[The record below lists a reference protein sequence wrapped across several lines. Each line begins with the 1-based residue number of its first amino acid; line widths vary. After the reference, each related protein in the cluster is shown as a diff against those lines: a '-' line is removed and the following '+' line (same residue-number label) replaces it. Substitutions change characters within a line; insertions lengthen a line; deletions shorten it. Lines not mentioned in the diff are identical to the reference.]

1 MNLKTTYSEAKQRY
15 LNRTKNSEKQHKV
28 AQQFMPGGV
37 TRFTT
42 FHHPYPVTIIRAE
55 GPVLYDADNNRYLD
69 FINNYGSLIHGHAHP
84 TIVRRVQSSVES
96 ASAVSASIP
105 EQIELAQILC
115 ERVASIDQIRFCN
128 SGLEATMFAIRA
140 ARAFTGRTSFIK
152 MEGGYHGLHDAV
164 EFSIHPPVSPG
175 ELKTVWEPIPTSA
188 GISQNVSRDV
198 YIAPF
203 NNVKAIENILLE
215 KAHEIAGI
223 IVEPVMGVAGIIP
236 PLPGYLAELR
246 RLADQYNVLLIFDEV
261 QTLRLDVGGAQ
272 SLYDVKADLTAMA
285 KIIGGGFPV
294 GAFGGRA
301 DIMSLF
307 DPNRK
312 GHVSHGGTFSGN
324 NITMTAGIASMQMLD
339 KGAIDR
345 LEVLSSR
352 LENGMK
358 NAIEKFAIPA
368 SITRV
373 GSMMN
378 VHFTEQPPIDYATA
392 HMSSSKEITNLV
404 HIELMNHGIFASPRG
419 TWYLS
424 TAMTDLHI
432 AETVKGFTE
441 VMQKVSHVV

>member
-1 MNLKTTYSEAKQRY
+1 MNLQTAYSEAKQIY
-15 LNRTKNSEKQHKV
+15 LNRTKNSENHHKT
-28 AQQFMPGGV
+28 AQKFMPGGV

-84 TIVRRVQSSVES
+84 AIVRLVQSAVES
-96 ASAVSASIP
+96 ASAVSASIR

-115 ERVASIDQIRFCN
+115 ERVASVEQVRFCN
-128 SGLEATMFAIRA
+128 SGTEATMFAIRA
-140 ARAFTGRTSFIK
+140 ARAFTGRSAFIK

-164 EFSIHPPVSPG
+164 EFSIHPPISSG
-175 ELKTVWEPIPTSA
+175 ERKNAWEPIPTSA
-188 GISQNVSRDV
+188 GISHNLSRDI

-203 NNVKAIENILLE
+203 NNINAMENILRE
-215 KAHEIAGI
+215 KAHEIAAI

-236 PLPGYLAELR
+236 PLPGYLAEVR
-246 RLADQYNVLLIFDEV
+246 RLADQYDVLLIFDEV
-261 QTLRLDVGGAQ
+261 QTLRLHEGGAQ
-272 SLYDVKADLTAMA
+272 GLYDVKADLTAMA

-307 DPNRK
+307 DPNRT

-324 NITMTAGIASMQMLD
+324 NITMTAGIASMQLLD
-339 KGAIDR
+339 KEAINR
-345 LEVLSSR
+345 LDALSSR

-358 NAIEKFAIPA
+358 NAFTKFAIPA
-368 SITRV
+368 SVTRA
-373 GSMMN
+373 GSMLN
-378 VHFTEQPPIDYATA
+378 VHFTEQSPIDYATA
-392 HMSSSKEITNLV
+392 YVSSKEIVSLI
-404 HIELMNHGIFASPRG
+404 HLELMNHGIFASPRG

-424 TAMTDLHI
+424 TAMTELHI
-432 AETVKGFTE
+432 DETVKSFTE
-441 VMQKVSHVV
+441 VMQKISRVV